1 MTIKRF
7 TEFPKKNEDIILDEC
22 GFPEAL
28 YSKNDFRFYIAN
40 EKFGFLFLEEEY
52 IEWIVI
58 PDSFSMKI
66 DDSMRKTALVPEI
79 EGKLFAVFIQETGKT
94 HYTFYGVYKQCNP
107 YTSVSGAGQVLDGHS
122 PLVFYLESGD
132 YVM

>member
-1 MTIKRF
+1 MLAVMPVKSGLRSYGG
-7 TEFPKKNEDIILDEC
+7 LQ
-22 GFPEAL
+22 
-28 YSKNDFRFYIAN
+28 
-40 EKFGFLFLEEEY
+40 
-52 IEWIVI
+52 
-58 PDSFSMKI
+58 I